1 MLGGMAAKWRW
12 RARQEAA
19 GKPTDKPNM
28 VCGAVQVVWHKFAKY
43 WDIEIR
49 EVPMAHGQYFMTP
62 EDVLDR
68 GRREHDHG
76 RAHARAHLHRAPT
89 RW

>member
-12 RARQEAA
+12 RARRAA
-19 GKPTDKPNM
+19 EGKSTDRPNM

-49 EVPMAHGQYFMTP
+49 EVPMSPGQYAMTSTTCWTGST
-62 EDVLDR
+62 R
-68 GRREHDHG
+68 TRSWSCRRS
-76 RAHARAHLHRAPT
+76 ASPTPARMS
-89 RW
+89 W